1 MTGKK
6 TTAKR
11 VLGEVDDILTAF
23 TGRNLGDLISEGWAK
38 LKETGVGNATDPLER
53 AARAMDPYIVLGL
66 PKTATVDQVQ
76 ARRKQLA
83 EIYHPDREG
92 GNLDAMKLVNNAADE
107 IVRKMKAGG

>member
-1 MTGKK
+1 MVKK
-6 TTAKR
+6 TAKR
-11 VLGEVDDILTAF
+11 VLSEVDDILTAF

-38 LKETGVGNATDPLER
+38 IKETRVADATDPLER
-53 AARAMDPYIVLGL
+53 AARAMDPYTVLGL
-66 PKTATVDQVQ
+66 PRDATLDQVKTRQ
-76 ARRKQLA
+76 KQLA